1 MKNFIQE
8 GERINYTI
16 PAATTIASGD
26 VVVIGNLAGIAVTGG
41 TTGDT
46 IAVALEGVYQLPKP
60 TDLAVTQGDRVY
72 WDTAT
77 KRVTKT
83 TTHKPLGTAFASA
96 ASSAATVNVRISED
110 GSAAPV
116 AANVAQ
122 NATANGSD
130 AATTQALANSLKTT
144 VNGILTALKNA
155 GLMAPDA

>member
-16 PAATTIASGD
+16 PADTTIASGD
-26 VVVIGNLAGIAVTGG
+26 VVVIENLSGIAVTSG

-46 IAVALEGVYQLPKP
+46 IAVALEGVYQLAKP
-60 TDLAVTQGDRVY
+60 TNLAINQGDRVY

-83 TTHKPLGTAFASA
+83 TTHKPLGTAFATA

-130 AATTQALANSLKTT
+130 AATTQALANSLKTS
-144 VNGILTALKNA
+144 VNALLTALKNA